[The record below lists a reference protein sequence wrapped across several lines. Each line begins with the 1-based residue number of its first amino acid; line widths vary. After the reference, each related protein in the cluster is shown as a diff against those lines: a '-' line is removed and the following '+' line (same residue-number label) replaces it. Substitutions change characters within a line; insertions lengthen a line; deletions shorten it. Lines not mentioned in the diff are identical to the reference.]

1 MTITVNRKLQI
12 GVVVGDIT
20 YKSFTVRPAILRDS
34 IEAIEDLGAE
44 CSQARLRVAI
54 EMRQTTF
61 DDMPSEARNIDM
73 FMSLCDKDYGII
85 TDALNEVEKKLSA
98 QSAP

>member
-1 MTITVNRKLQI
+1 MTITVKNKLQI
-12 GVVVGDIT
+12 GVVVGGVT
-20 YKSFTVRPAILRDS
+20 YKAFTVRPAILRDS

-54 EMRQTTF
+54 EMRQTIF
-61 DDMPSEARNIDM
+61 DDMPDDARTIDM
-73 FMSLCDKDYGII
+73 FMGLCDKDYGII

>member
-1 MTITVNRKLQI
+1 MAITVIGKLQI

-20 YKSFTVRPAILRDS
+20 YTGFTVRPAILRDS

-61 DDMPSEARNIDM
+61 DEMPSEARNIDM
-73 FMSLCDKDYGII
+73 FMGLCDKDYGII